1 MITRAVKTPKPK
13 TKPLVAPRSI
23 LAFAGQKGGAGKTT
37 TAVAVAVELH
47 ARKRNVLLVDTDPQ
61 GSARTWAATCAERG
75 LDGPTCVAMG
85 AGLYRPDQLPRL
97 AAAYD
102 VTVLDCPPRL
112 DALQREVLMVADLV
126 VLPCGPTPLDAW
138 AMAETVRLI
147 EQARIARPQL
157 DAAALLTRKQRGTT
171 VGRDVRDALR
181 AVALPVLTTELCY
194 RVAYQTS
201 LGAGMGPST
210 WAPRS
215 PAAVEVRALVD
226 EIVHRMRVGRDA
238 G

>member
-1 MITRAVKTPKPK
+1 MAVKTPKPK
-13 TKPLVAPRSI
+13 APPALPAGRI

-37 TAVAVAVELH
+37 SAISVAVELH
-47 ARKRNVLLVDTDPQ
+47 RQGCRVLLVDTDPQ
-61 GSARTWAATCAERG
+61 GSARTWAATSAERA

-85 AGLYRPDQLPRL
+85 AGLCRPDQLPRL

-102 VTVLDCPPRL
+102 VAVLDCPPRL

-147 EQARIARPQL
+147 EQARVARPVL

-171 VGRDVRDALR
+171 VGRDVRDALH
-181 AVALPVLTTELCY
+181 AVALPVLATELCY

-210 WAPRS
+210 WAPKS
-215 PAAVEVRALVD
+215 PAAAEVRALVD
-226 EIVHRMRVGRDA
+226 ELAHRMRAGRGA